1 MQDAGAQLLVV
12 ECIPSVLGAEV
23 SANLD
28 IPVIGIGAGAACDG
42 QVLVMHD
49 MLGLGGRAPKFVA
62 NFMQGND
69 SIQGAFKA
77 YVDAVREGSFPAK
90 EQEY

>member
-1 MQDAGAQLLVV
+1 MLA
-12 ECIPSVLGAEV
+12 AEV

-42 QVLVMHD
+42 QVLVLHD

-62 NFMQGND
+62 NFMERSD

-77 YVDAVREGSFPAK
+77 YVDAVRAGSFPAK
-90 EQEY
+90 GHEY